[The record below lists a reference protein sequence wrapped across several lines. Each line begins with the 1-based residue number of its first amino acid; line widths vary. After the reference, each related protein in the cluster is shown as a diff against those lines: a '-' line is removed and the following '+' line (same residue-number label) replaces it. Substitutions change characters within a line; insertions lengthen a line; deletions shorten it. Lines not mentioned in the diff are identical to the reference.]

1 MLFVVAFSISTL
13 QFRVVLRIT
22 SIDGGTSILSNTGDR
37 FNVSNIKFRYRQ
49 TMTKRKQKNT
59 EDQLNNIN
67 HFIRLNK
74 EPKQIKVTFL
84 KFQN

>member
-22 SIDGGTSILSNTGDR
+22 SIDGGTSILSDTGDR

-49 TMTKRKQKNT
+49 TMTKSKQKHT

-67 HFIRLNK
+67 HFISLNK
-74 EPKQIKVTFL
+74 EPNKSK
-84 KFQN
+84 